1 MKHLKKSVL
10 LFSALTLFH
19 CANDDDASVDL
30 PTVNTAVNFTYKTT
44 INVGGEAAAEISAYD
59 KTTKKLFVTNA
70 ESNEISIYN
79 LSDLNLPMQEASIS
93 LNGFGAP
100 NSVAVFDGKLAVAVE
115 ASIKQNPG
123 QIRVYNTADASLNNT
138 YTVGALPDMVTF
150 SKDGNFILSANEG
163 EPNAD
168 YTNDPMGT
176 VSIIDLNNN
185 TVTTLDFTSFN
196 SQEAALEA
204 NHFRVTGLNADLAKD
219 VEPEYITV
227 SEDSQTAWV
236 SLQENNGIAKINLL
250 TKTIEAI
257 FPLGYKDHMLPQNS
271 LDASN
276 EDGVTQLKNWP
287 VRGLYQPD
295 AIVSVRINGT
305 DYVISANEGDAREY
319 EGTPGFIDIDRVKD
333 LTLDATMFPAS
344 EDYQNE
350 ANLGRLNVM
359 LTEGDIDNDG
369 DYDYLYSYGARSF
382 SIWSANGALV
392 YDSGNSIATQ
402 TLAATPATFNDEDKR
417 SDDKG
422 AEPESVEV
430 LNIGNQRYILFVG
443 LERTDQI
450 MVYDIT
456 NPNAP
461 VFLYILS
468 HAGDEAPEGLLVIPA
483 ADSPT
488 GKDLLVVSNEDSGT
502 VTFYE
507 NQQ

>member
-1 MKHLKKSVL
+1 
-10 LFSALTLFH
+10 
-19 CANDDDASVDL
+19 
-30 PTVNTAVNFTYKTT
+30 
-44 INVGGEAAAEISAYD
+44 
-59 KTTKKLFVTNA
+59 
-70 ESNEISIYN
+70 
-79 LSDLNLPMQEASIS
+79 
-93 LNGFGAP
+93 
-100 NSVAVFDGKLAVAVE
+100 
-115 ASIKQNPG
+115 
-123 QIRVYNTADASLNNT
+123 
-138 YTVGALPDMVTF
+138 
-150 SKDGNFILSANEG
+150 
-163 EPNAD
+163 
-168 YTNDPMGT
+168 MGT

>member
-1 MKHLKKSVL
+1 
-10 LFSALTLFH
+10 
-19 CANDDDASVDL
+19 
-30 PTVNTAVNFTYKTT
+30 
-44 INVGGEAAAEISAYD
+44 
-59 KTTKKLFVTNA
+59 
-70 ESNEISIYN
+70 
-79 LSDLNLPMQEASIS
+79 
-93 LNGFGAP
+93 
-100 NSVAVFDGKLAVAVE
+100 
-115 ASIKQNPG
+115 
-123 QIRVYNTADASLNNT
+123 
-138 YTVGALPDMVTF
+138 
-150 SKDGNFILSANEG
+150 
-163 EPNAD
+163 
-168 YTNDPMGT
+168 
-176 VSIIDLNNN
+176 
-185 TVTTLDFTSFN
+185 
-196 SQEAALEA
+196 
-204 NHFRVTGLNADLAKD
+204 
-219 VEPEYITV
+219 
-227 SEDSQTAWV
+227 
-236 SLQENNGIAKINLL
+236 
-250 TKTIEAI
+250 
-257 FPLGYKDHMLPQNS
+257 MLPQNS

-319 EGTPGFIDIDRVKD
+319 EGTPGYIDIDRVKD

-359 LTEGDIDNDG
+359 LSEGDIDNDG

-422 AEPESVEV
+422 AEPESVDV

-461 VFLYILS
+461 VFLSILS
-468 HAGDEAPEGLLVIPA
+468 HAGDEAPEGLLAIPA

-488 GKDLLVVSNEDSGT
+488 GKDLLIVSNEDSGT
-502 VTFYE
+502 VSFYE